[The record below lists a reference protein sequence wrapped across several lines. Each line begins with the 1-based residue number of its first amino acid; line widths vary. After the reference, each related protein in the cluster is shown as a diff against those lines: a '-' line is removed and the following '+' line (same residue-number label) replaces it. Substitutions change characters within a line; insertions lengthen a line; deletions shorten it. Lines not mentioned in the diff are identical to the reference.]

1 MDSILSVHLFAKFFT
16 HLISFSGCLWN
27 AGWQLHSFST
37 AAVTSFHKPVAWT
50 IQIYYPPVLEVQSV
64 TSFSLG
70 NNQLHSFLEALSEN
84 HFLAHS
90 SYCNCWNEVLVVS
103 LVADIWLRLPVCL
116 GSWLPSPFLRLY
128 SQQWCFG
135 IPLTFW
141 ISPACLWFIPLSLSA
156 TFNMGSDDYTGL
168 M

>member
-70 NNQLHSFLEALSEN
+70 NNQWVSRPAFLSGGSKWKSFPCTFKLLQLLEWSPCC
-84 HFLAHS
+84 FLGGRHMVEAT
-90 SYCNCWNEVLVVS
+90 CVPRLLAPVS
-103 LVADIWLRLPVCL
+103 LP
-116 GSWLPSPFLRLY
+116 PSTQSAMVLWNPSHILNLSCMSLIY
-128 SQQWCFG
+128 S
-135 IPLTFW
+135 
-141 ISPACLWFIPLSLSA
+141 SLS
-156 TFNMGSDDYTGL
+156 FCHF
-168 M
+168 